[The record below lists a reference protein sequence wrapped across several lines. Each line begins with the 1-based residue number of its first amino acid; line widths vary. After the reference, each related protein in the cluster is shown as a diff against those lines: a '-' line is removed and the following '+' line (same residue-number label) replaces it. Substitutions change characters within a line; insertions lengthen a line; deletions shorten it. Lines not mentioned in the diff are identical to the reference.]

1 MPLPTFQELM
11 LPLLKAI
18 SDRND
23 YRLKVIKDELANIYN
38 LNSEERNILLPSGRG
53 KLFNNRV
60 DWAKF
65 YLLKAGLISSPRR
78 GYIKITSN
86 GLNASNQNPQIID
99 RAFLSQFEEFREFQE
114 QTGESRNDIQGIEE
128 RELPSITPEEA
139 FEEAYK
145 KIRQELAQNLLD
157 LVKSNSPEFFEK
169 LVIDLLIGMG
179 YGGSRE
185 DAGRRLGRSH
195 DGGIDGVIKEDIL
208 GLDVIYI
215 QAKRWENTVGRPI
228 VQGFVGALS
237 GQHANKGIFIT
248 TSKFSKEAEEYVKNL
263 EQKVALIDGIK
274 LTEYMIDNN
283 IGVSPLEK
291 YEIKDIDSDYFDEE

>member
-11 LPLLKAI
+11 LPLLKTI

-23 YRLKVIKDELANIYN
+23 YKLKVIKDELANMYN
-38 LNSEERNILLPSGRG
+38 LNSEERNMLLPSGRG
-53 KLFNNRV
+53 KLFGNRV
-60 DWAKF
+60 EWAKF

-78 GYIKITSN
+78 GYIKITNN
-86 GLNASNQNPQIID
+86 GLNALNQNPQIID

-114 QTGESRNDIQGIEE
+114 QIGESRNNIQEVGEK
-128 RELPSITPEEA
+128 ELPSITPEEA
-139 FEEAYK
+139 FEDAYK
-145 KIRQELAQNLLD
+145 NIKQELAQNLLD

-195 DGGIDGVIKEDIL
+195 DGGIDGVINEDIL

-228 VQGFVGALS
+228 VQRFVGALS
-237 GQHANKGIFIT
+237 GQHANKGIIIT
-248 TSKFSKEAEEYVKNL
+248 TSKFSREAEDYVKNL
-263 EQKVALIDGIK
+263 EQKVALINGIK
-274 LTEYMIDNN
+274 LAEYMIDNN
-283 IGVSPLEK
+283 IGVSPLYN
-291 YEIKDIDSDYFDEE
+291 YEIKNIDSDYFDEE

>member
-11 LPLLKAI
+11 LPLLKVI
-18 SDRND
+18 SDRSN

-38 LNSEERNILLPSGRG
+38 LNIEERNILLPSGRG

-60 DWAKF
+60 EWAKF

-78 GYIKITSN
+78 GYIEITNN
-86 GLNASNQNPQIID
+86 GLNALNQNPQIID
-99 RAFLSQFEEFREFQE
+99 RAFLSQFEEYRAFQE
-114 QTGESRNDIQGIEE
+114 QTSESRNGIQGIEVT
-128 RELPSITPEEA
+128 ELPSITPEEA

-145 KIRQELAQNLLD
+145 NIRQELAQNLLD

-179 YGGSRE
+179 YGGSRV

-215 QAKRWENTVGRPI
+215 QAKRWENSVGRPT

-237 GQHANKGIFIT
+237 GKHANKGILIT
-248 TSKFSKEAEEYVKNL
+248 TSKFSREAEEYVKNL

-274 LTEYMIDNN
+274 LAEYMIDNN
-283 IGVSPLEK
+283 IGVSPLDK